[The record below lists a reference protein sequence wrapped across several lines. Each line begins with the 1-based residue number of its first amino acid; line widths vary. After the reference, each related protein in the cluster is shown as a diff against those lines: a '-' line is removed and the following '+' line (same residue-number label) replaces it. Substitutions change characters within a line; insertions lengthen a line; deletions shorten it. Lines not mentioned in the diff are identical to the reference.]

1 MATELKTITKL
12 AKELAAKELEN
23 DSTVDQKE
31 ILETLDAVAKLLG
44 QHAGSNTQIKE
55 LATQVQ
61 ALVASKDRKS
71 TRLNS
76 SH

>member
-23 DSTVDQKE
+23 DSTADQKE

-44 QHAGSNTQIKE
+44 QYAGSNTQIKE

-61 ALVASKDRKS
+61 ALVASKKA
-71 TRLNS
+71 
-76 SH
+76 

>member
-61 ALVASKDRKS
+61 ALVANKKA
-71 TRLNS
+71 
-76 SH
+76 